1 MQYLKK
7 ARWIWCAEAADVNA
21 YAVFEQKFI
30 VAKGNERAVL
40 RISADSQYFVTLNG
54 TTVGLGQYAD
64 YPDHKVFDEYDVTE
78 LLRDGANLLKV
89 TGYCTVTESSVY
101 RFGTPGVL
109 YELSMGEEVLAF
121 SHAGIPCSP
130 HPCYRSGKIENIT
143 GQLGY
148 TFDYDATAQ
157 PLPYA
162 PAVEVAGAQ
171 SLHLRPIKKLSILPR
186 RETRL
191 ITAGVWLDKAS
202 GAPAQRM
209 QYAPI
214 AYRPLHSLID
224 SSKRPTFP
232 CKDGVYFHMK
242 ESEDADGIYMLIDLA
257 KECAGLIEL
266 ELQVES
272 SCEVLI
278 GWGEHVDDLRV
289 RTAVG
294 GRNFG
299 ARYVAHAGRQR
310 FTHLYKR
317 CGLRYLQLFV
327 RARSVRLFYAGMY
340 ETVYPFSTTPYFKT
354 ADRLHKR
361 IYEVCRETL
370 IQSAH
375 EHYED
380 CPWREQALYTM
391 DSRNQMLCGYY
402 AFGEYDMPRES
413 IRLLSMGMRKD
424 NLLELCAP
432 ARVRVTIPSFSAM
445 FIVQLEEYLMFSGDK
460 KFCREMLPTAL
471 KIADNFLSL
480 RNDSGLIPMWEGNP
494 PYWNFYEWS
503 DGMDGSMGQ
512 LPLSYRGEAAEVRV
526 DAPMNCFAVLALD
539 RLSKIMDALDEN
551 GSRYAAAATKLRKSI
566 HERFWNESEGYYYSF
581 ANGDVRWHGA
591 QLTQA
596 LAVCS
601 GVCPDDLI
609 DRVLPRLTDDSLVAV
624 TLSYSIFQFDAL
636 LKRPEVYSRW
646 VFDHVAE
653 LWGYMLEKGATT
665 FWETIKGAEDF
676 SDAGSLCHGWSAV
689 PLYLY
694 YAYAMGIKP
703 TAPGFKIDMLSP
715 TDSGL
720 YELSARIVRPDGEVL
735 DF

>member
-1 MQYLKK
+1 MQYFKK
-7 ARWIWCAEAADVNA
+7 ARWIWCAEAAEVNA
-21 YAVFEQKFI
+21 YAVFEHKFI
-30 VAKGNERAVL
+30 AARTDERATL

-64 YPDHKVFDEYDVTE
+64 YPGYKVFDEYDVTE

-101 RFGTPGVL
+101 RFGTAGVL
-109 YELSMGEEVLAF
+109 YELNMGDEILAF
-121 SHAGIPCSP
+121 SHAGVPCSP
-130 HPCYRSGKIENIT
+130 HACYRSGKIENIT

-148 TFDYDATAQ
+148 TFDYDASAQ
-157 PLPYA
+157 PLPLA
-162 PAVEVAGAQ
+162 PAVEADGSYA
-171 SLHLRPIKKLSILPR
+171 LHLRPIQKLSILPR

-191 ITAGVWLDKAS
+191 LTAGVWYDKAS
-202 GAPAQRM
+202 GTPAQRM
-209 QYAPI
+209 QYAPM
-214 AYRPLHSLID
+214 AYRSLYSLTD
-224 SSKRPTFP
+224 CSRRPVFP
-232 CKDGVYFHMK
+232 NQEGVFFQMR
-242 ESEDADGIYMLIDLA
+242 EADDADGIYMLFDLG
-257 KECAGLIEL
+257 KECAGLIEI
-266 ELQVES
+266 ELQAEDR
-272 SCEVLI
+272 CEVLI

-289 RTAVG
+289 RTTVG

-299 ARYVAHAGRQR
+299 ARYIAHPGRQR

-317 CGLRYLQLFV
+317 SGLRYLQLFV
-327 RARSVRLFYAGMY
+327 RARSVRLYYAGMY
-340 ETVYPFSTTPYFKT
+340 ETVYPFSDVPCFKT

-380 CPWREQALYTM
+380 CPWREQALYAM

-413 IRLLSMGMRKD
+413 IRLLSMGIRED

-432 ARVRVTIPSFSAM
+432 ARVHVTIPSFSAM
-445 FIVQLEEYLMFSGDK
+445 FIVQLQEYLMFSGNKD
-460 KFCREMLPTAL
+460 FCREMLPTAIR
-471 KIADNFLSL
+471 IADAFLSR
-480 RNDSGLIPMWEGNP
+480 RNDDGLIPMWEGNP

-503 DGMDGSMGQ
+503 DGLDGSMGQ
-512 LPLSYRGEAAEVRV
+512 LPVQYTAASAEVRV
-526 DAPMNCFAVLALD
+526 DAPMNCFAVLAFD
-539 RLSKIMDALDEN
+539 RLAKIMEILGEN
-551 GSRYAAAATKLRKSI
+551 GSRYASAANALRKVI
-566 HERFWNESEGYYYSF
+566 HKRFWNEKEGYYYSF
-581 ANGDVRWHGA
+581 ANGTVRWHGA

-596 LAVCS
+596 LAVYS
-601 GVCPDDLI
+601 GVCPEALI
-609 DRVLPRLTDDSLVAV
+609 DRVLPRLTDDSLVEV

-636 LKRPEVYSRW
+636 MKRPETYSRW
-646 VFDHVAE
+646 VFDHVAKV
-653 LWGYMLEKGATT
+653 WGYMLERGATT

-703 TAPGFKIDMLSP
+703 TKPGFKVDSLSP
-715 TDSGL
+715 VISGL
-720 YELSARIVRPDGEVL
+720 YELSARIMRPDDEVL
-735 DF
+735 EF